1 MIQYS
6 DYEFS
11 SISMSKDEV
20 FIKTLVKL
28 LSSNKIDF
36 IFETGT
42 FKGDGST
49 KTIIENFPSGFL
61 PKRFIT
67 IEANPIYVRIA
78 RENLKKHAFV
88 EVVYGSTVS
97 IEEGMNFIINNNC
110 IKNHENFPK
119 VFIDTL
125 VNPTEFYINE
135 LKGKL
140 GNHSLKSK
148 FFSVVLNLFYR
159 KQDSVLEKY
168 LKPMKYKKPLII
180 LDSAGGIGYL
190 EFKKV
195 INIMGNNPYW
205 LVLDDIHHL
214 KHFQSIE
221 YVKNNNDFRI
231 IGMSNIHGWSIIE
244 HIPLL

>member
-1 MIQYS
+1 MILYS

-11 SISMSKDEV
+11 SISMSKDEI
-20 FIKTLVKL
+20 FIKKLKQL

-49 KTIIENFPSGFL
+49 KTIIENFPIDFS
-61 PKRFIT
+61 PKSFVT
-67 IEANPIYVRIA
+67 VETNPIYVRIA
-78 RENLKKHAFV
+78 RRNLEKYPFV

-97 IEEGMNFIINNNC
+97 IEDGMNFIVNNNC
-110 IKNHENFPK
+110 IKNHENFPD

-140 GNHSLKSK
+140 GNHSIKSK
-148 FFSVVLNLFYR
+148 IFSIALNLFYI
-159 KQDSVLEKY
+159 KQDNVLEKY
-168 LKPMKYKKPLII
+168 LKPMKDKKPLII

-205 LVLDDIHHL
+205 LILDDIHHL

-244 HIPLL
+244 HMPLL